1 MNAAAM
7 RKSMLQQWANECCSN
22 ERISAAVMSKRENRC
37 WEWMQALVDERCSNE
52 RMNECCSNEKRD
64 AAAMRKDAAA
74 MSEQRNPCC
83 RYDCCR
89 SNNVSMS
96 KWMLKEYRMN
106 AAGMSELILQQWE
119 NWCCSKDKTDTATMR
134 KKTLQQWEKRYYS
147 NDAITA
153 AAMSK
158 RGNRCWRHGNEFC
171 RSNE

>member
-37 WEWMQALVDERCSNE
+37 WEWMQAWVNERCSNE

-74 MSEQRNPCC
+74 MSEQRDPCC

-119 NWCCSKDKTDTATMR
+119 NWCCSNEKNWCCSKEEKDTATMR
-134 KKTLQQWEKRYYS
+134 KKILQQWR
-147 NDAITA
+147 NH
-153 AAMSK
+153 
-158 RGNRCWRHGNEFC
+158 CC
-171 RSNE
+171 SNEQTRESMLEAWKWILQE